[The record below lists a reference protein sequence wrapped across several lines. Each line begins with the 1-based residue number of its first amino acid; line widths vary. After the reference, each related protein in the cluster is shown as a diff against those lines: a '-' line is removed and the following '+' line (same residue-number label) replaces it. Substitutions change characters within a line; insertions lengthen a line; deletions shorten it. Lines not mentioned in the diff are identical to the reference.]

1 MTEFLSA
8 DYWNERYLNNASQWD
23 LGAVSPPLKKYI
35 DQKLNK
41 DLAILIPGA
50 GNSYEAIYLMEQGFL
65 IYNMD

>member
-41 DLAILIPGA
+41 DL
-50 GNSYEAIYLMEQGFL
+50 FL
-65 IYNMD
+65 IYTSKIKLKIRNFSKYKKL

>member
-35 DQKLNK
+35 DQKLK
-41 DLAILIPGA
+41 SILKNPLL
-50 GNSYEAIYLMEQGFL
+50 NSFKPSFCNANTIF
-65 IYNMD
+65 